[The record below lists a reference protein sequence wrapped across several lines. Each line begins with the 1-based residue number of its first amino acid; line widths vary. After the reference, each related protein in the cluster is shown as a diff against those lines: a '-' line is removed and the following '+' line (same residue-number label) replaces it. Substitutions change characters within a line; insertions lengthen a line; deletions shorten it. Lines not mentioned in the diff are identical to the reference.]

1 MGEPAAGGARGFDPA
16 RESVDSRRWMRD
28 LGALLALPALW
39 VDHEPVEIA
48 EGLLSVLFGV
58 LPIDAAYARF
68 DDPRGASALEVWRPA
83 GADVPAHLVA
93 AADTDDSHAPGLTT
107 AEVPRPDG
115 RVARVTSLPLTLP
128 WEHARVVVSASQTAF
143 PTTRDAHLL
152 RVAVSQA
159 AIAIHTSRRLARE
172 HRARLEAEGLLR
184 ENRAALSA
192 LVSALT
198 PRLTELSGEVADAA
212 RVIATSGE
220 EPFASRPPVQSA
232 SAQAAPVQAA
242 PVQAATAELP
252 SDQAAAQK
260 TPEGGRSTRTSP
272 LTPRETEVLGL
283 LAQGLSNKEI
293 AGVMWISD
301 RTIERHVTSVY
312 RKIGVGRRSEA
323 TAFALRHG
331 LA

>member
-1 MGEPAAGGARGFDPA
+1 MGEPVSGGAPEFDPA
-16 RESVDSRRWMRD
+16 AESVDSRRWMRD

-39 VDHEPVEIA
+39 VDHEPIEIA

-68 DDPRGASALEVWRPA
+68 DDPRGESALETWRPSGPDIPVQLV
-83 GADVPAHLVA
+83 GAVLDEAEQIGLST
-93 AADTDDSHAPGLTT
+93 ADLHVG
-107 AEVPRPDG
+107 DG
-115 RVARVTSLPLTLP
+115 RIARVTSLPLTLP
-128 WEHARVVVSASQTAF
+128 WEHARVVVSAPQPRF
-143 PTTRDAHLL
+143 PTERDAHLL

-172 HRARLEAEGLLR
+172 HAARSEAEALLD
-184 ENRAALSA
+184 EHRAALDA
-192 LVSALT
+192 LVAALG
-198 PRLTELSGEVADAA
+198 PQLAVLTDQVESAA
-212 RVIATSGE
+212 RVLGE
-220 EPFASRPPVQSA
+220 PGARAVHPAPAPAHPAPAQPA
-232 SAQAAPVQAA
+232 SAHPTVAHRDRARR
-242 PVQAATAELP
+242 AATAHAQP
-252 SDQAAAQK
+252 GQPARAAQL
-260 TPEGGRSTRTSP
+260 TR
-272 LTPRETEVLGL
+272 RETEVLGL